1 MKLSRLS
8 ALIAISFFSAACSRA
23 PSVDIMGSFFPVWMI
38 CLVIAIFM
46 VAALRLLLQR
56 TRLETEVGP
65 LPLFYPCAV
74 IFFTGLL
81 WLIFF
86 R

>member
-1 MKLSRLS
+1 MKFSRL
-8 ALIAISFFSAACSRA
+8 AVLMAVTLINAACSRA
-23 PSVDIMGSFFPVWMI
+23 PSVDIMGSFFPIWMI

-56 TRLETEVGP
+56 THLETEVGP

-74 IFFTGLL
+74 ILFTGLL
-81 WLIFF
+81 WVIFF

>member
-1 MKLSRLS
+1 MKFSRL
-8 ALIAISFFSAACSRA
+8 AVLMAVTLINAACSRA
-23 PSVDIMGSFFPVWMI
+23 PSVDIMGSFFPIWMI

-74 IFFTGLL
+74 ILFTGLL
-81 WLIFF
+81 WVIFF